1 MRALTRELAREV
13 GDQVVTVEI
22 PSVDVVAYVRVI
34 TAAPVAR
41 WHKMEPARANA
52 ELVALSVCTESGAPL
67 FPPEDL
73 EEATREV
80 AAWPAPLF
88 LPIFHAALELNALD
102 RDDRANAGN

>member
-34 TAAPVAR
+34 KAAPVAR
-41 WHKMEPARANA
+41 WHKMEPTQANA
-52 ELVALSVCTESGAPL
+52 ELVALAVCTETGEPL
-67 FPPEDL
+67 FAPEDL
-73 EEATREV
+73 EEAWREV

-88 LPIFHAALELNALD
+88 LPIFHEALSLNALD
-102 RDDRANAGN
+102 RDDKANAGN